1 MRYNSTPNP
10 FTKYL
15 KERMKKKKKKRE
27 QRKRWDLLSCPRRD
41 REREREREIGRTEGR
56 EHGDRACRS
65 NSGEGRGQ
73 RQAGSDRGR
82 VGFNFQTLNLP

>member
-15 KERMKKKKKKRE
+15 KERMKKKKKE
-27 QRKRWDLLSCPRRD
+27 QRKRWDLLSCPR
-41 REREREREIGRTEGR
+41 REREREIGRTEGR
-56 EHGDRACRS
+56 EHGDRARRS